1 VSPRQPSGEGAG
13 SGEGRRPVA
22 ARLADLEELELTIDQ
37 LVTGGEGL
45 GRFEGIPVFV
55 PFAAPGDRL
64 RVRLVSRH
72 PGYGRAEIVTL
83 LAPGPGRREPPCP
96 HFGRCG
102 GCDLQHLDDSLQVRL
117 KVMAVA
123 ETLRRIG
130 GLRFPA
136 EEIEVVAGE
145 PWGWRLRT
153 QLHTAPAAAGEGVRV
168 GYHARGSHEL
178 VAISRCPV
186 LVPALEREAV
196 TLARRLPAE
205 GVPRRLDVAAG
216 DGGEVAIA
224 PLVGDLPHGELA
236 VRVGEF
242 RYRFDARC
250 FFQGHRGL
258 LPQLVDRVV
267 GDAEGERAYDLYG
280 GVGLFALPLARRY
293 LEVVVVEGDR
303 IAARYARRNLRE
315 HRLGGEVITQAVES
329 WIRTGLPDGAPR
341 VVVDPPRTGLP
352 VAVRALLSLRRP
364 ERLTYVS
371 CHPAALARDLA
382 ALAEAFTLERLVFL
396 DLFPQT
402 AHLEVVAQLAAKAR
416 PAVVVPPPGPRR
428 AAARPGRRSPGRTG
442 DGSRRP
448 PGKGPGGAPRR
459 GSHPHPPGSGGRR
472 RPPR

>member
-1 VSPRQPSGEGAG
+1 
-13 SGEGRRPVA
+13 
-22 ARLADLEELELTIDQ
+22 
-37 LVTGGEGL
+37 
-45 GRFEGIPVFV
+45 
-55 PFAAPGDRL
+55 
-64 RVRLVSRH
+64 
-72 PGYGRAEIVTL
+72 
-83 LAPGPGRREPPCP
+83 
-96 HFGRCG
+96 
-102 GCDLQHLDDSLQVRL
+102 
-117 KVMAVA
+117 
-123 ETLRRIG
+123 
-130 GLRFPA
+130 
-136 EEIEVVAGE
+136 
-145 PWGWRLRT
+145 
-153 QLHTAPAAAGEGVRV
+153 
-168 GYHARGSHEL
+168 

-205 GVPRRLDVAAG
+205 GVPRRLDIAAG
-216 DGGEVAIA
+216 DGGEVAVA

-236 VRVGEF
+236 VTVGEF

-250 FFQGHRGL
+250 FFQGHRWL

-267 GDAEGERAYDLYG
+267 GDAVGERAYDLYG

-293 LEVVVVEGDR
+293 REVVVVEGDR
-303 IAARYARRNLRE
+303 IAARYARRNLRD

-341 VVVDPPRTGLP
+341 VVVDPPRAGLP
-352 VAVRALLSLRRP
+352 IEVRALLSLRRP

-442 DGSRRP
+442 DRP
-448 PGKGPGGAPRR
+448 PRPSGKGPGGAPRR
-459 GSHPHPPGSGGRR
+459 GSRPHPPGSGGRR